1 MVIPQR
7 EDSMA
12 KVFKYTNMKYSQYYN
27 NKMKVSGH
35 LFQNRFFSC
44 VMDERHMIVC
54 ARYIERNPVRAK
66 MAKKPCLWPYSSAK
80 IHCGINQYDPLGVN
94 KLFDYIE
101 KEQKVWKEFIDK
113 SDNPEEMKGIRE
125 KTRTGRPLGT
135 NDFIERLERQ
145 LKRLFKLK
153 PKGRPKKKVDK

>member
-1 MVIPQR
+1 
-7 EDSMA
+7 
-12 KVFKYTNMKYSQYYN
+12 
-27 NKMKVSGH
+27 
-35 LFQNRFFSC
+35 
-44 VMDERHMIVC
+44 
-54 ARYIERNPVRAK
+54 
-66 MAKKPCLWPYSSAK
+66 
-80 IHCGINQYDPLGVN
+80 LGVN